1 MPEEILI
8 IGTGALANLFGARL
22 AGSGKQVTLLGT
34 WQAGLSALQAHG
46 VRVQDGKTT
55 WKYPVRATSSL
66 EGLSDVR
73 LALVLVKSWQT
84 PRAAKQLA
92 QVLSPNGVALTLQNG
107 LGNGAVL
114 AEQLGADRV
123 AQGVTTTGATLLGPG
138 RVRPGGEGTISLGMH
153 PRVGACAD
161 LLQGAGFDV
170 ELIQDLQSVQW
181 KKLLVNAAINPL
193 TALLNV
199 PNGRL
204 LEKEQTRRLMALI
217 GLEVQKVAV
226 QKGIPF
232 GFENS
237 IQLVEDVAR
246 KTASNIS
253 SMLQDRRRGA
263 PTEIDAI
270 CGAVVRAGKEVEVPT
285 PINQT
290 LLYLMQSLIAL
301 EK

>member
-8 IGTGALANLFGARL
+8 VGTGALANLFGARL

-46 VRVQDGKTT
+46 VRVQDGETT
-55 WKYPVRATSSL
+55 RKYPVRAASSL

-92 QVLSPNGVALTLQNG
+92 RVLSPNGVALTLQNG
-107 LGNGAVL
+107 LGNGEVL

-123 AQGVTTTGATLLGPG
+123 AQGVTTTGATLLAPG

-170 ELIQDLQSVQW
+170 EMIQDLQTVQW

-204 LEKEQTRRLMALI
+204 LEKEQTRRLIALI
-217 GLEVQKVAV
+217 VLEVQKVAV

-232 GFENS
+232 GFENPV
-237 IQLVEDVAR
+237 QLVEDVAR

-270 CGAVVRAGKEVEVPT
+270 CGAVVRAGKEVQVPT